1 MWTCITQRKMQNSY
15 RRCWWDILQHRRK
28 IVNNRG
34 ERLCLDS
41 IPMKVRANEDSLS
54 RNIPKKSSF
63 HCVFWGEGLA
73 SPKQCTHVQI
83 LHVEIRFFA
92 LIFDSLAPLSWHFC
106 QIQPWSAMPPRVIWM
121 QNKNLPIPPFAW
133 HLKAIFIWTLNLL
146 NLQLQILRYAPYR
159 TSAIKKT
166 PRTLGGIVSITVVHK
181 IFYRK
186 MKINETTHSH
196 PRREEND
203 AYIHAR
209 SPVSIWDGMHNRITY
224 TRSCKPFYSC
234 FGQCRC
240 YINSK
245 KTRTIF
251 NIIW

>member
-1 MWTCITQRKMQNSY
+1 MWTCITHRKMQNSY

-34 ERLCLDS
+34 GRLCLDS

-121 QNKNLPIPPFAW
+121 QNKNLSIPPFAW

-159 TSAIKKT
+159 TSAIKKKPQNSWRNRFHHSCSQDFLQENENKWNHAFPSKT
-166 PRTLGGIVSITVVHK
+166 GGKWCLYPRKEPRVHLGW
-181 IFYRK
+181 
-186 MKINETTHSH
+186 
-196 PRREEND
+196 
-203 AYIHAR
+203 HA
-209 SPVSIWDGMHNRITY
+209 
-224 TRSCKPFYSC
+224 
-234 FGQCRC
+234 Q
-240 YINSK
+240 
-245 KTRTIF
+245 
-251 NIIW
+251 

>member
-1 MWTCITQRKMQNSY
+1 MWTCITHRKMQNSY

-166 PRTLGGIVSITVVHK
+166 PELL
-181 IFYRK
+181 
-186 MKINETTHSH
+186 
-196 PRREEND
+196 EE
-203 AYIHAR
+203 
-209 SPVSIWDGMHNRITY
+209 SFPSQLF
-224 TRSCKPFYSC
+224 TRFFTGKW
-234 FGQCRC
+234 
-240 YINSK
+240 K
-245 KTRTIF
+245 
-251 NIIW
+251 